1 MPRSKAQEDTIKGI
15 KNLMNARSNEFAGKR
30 PAKCKVLY
38 PEHINIITEQYYY
51 VSSRTNYDHL
61 MIVSGLKRREPYNH
75 IYAIDRVIHERE
87 YFLED
92 CTFPFYHNMLTVD
105 MEDKDKLH
113 VEVNFNYAIPHIIYA
128 SQNKLYDHKVFLDNY
143 TEKEFFIMIDLFTSL
158 LLDIISEEEF
168 TYLVELMRRDSILS
182 DFLSSLESNL
192 LVHNSNKHNNIVLV
206 TDYQSFNCDKE
217 RMYGYVH
224 TSNLRS
230 LLSTFIN
237 HKMTTL
243 LPFIENAI
251 KNKTQFCQLKA
262 VHDYRFIFIL
272 TNYEQINPIGSVY
285 NIDLKYNV
293 ETPQLRFIAELLS
306 LNIPIRCGNNIK
318 ENLIEPKYFIGS
330 QALDE
335 VKSFALEL

>member
-15 KNLMNARSNEFAGKR
+15 KNLMNARSNEFTGKR
-30 PAKCKVLY
+30 PAKCKVVY
-38 PEHINIITEQYYY
+38 PEHMNIITEQYYY
-51 VSSRTNYDHL
+51 ISSRTNYDHL

-75 IYAIDRVIHERE
+75 IYVIDRVIHERE

-128 SQNKLYDHKVFLDNY
+128 SLNRIYDHQVFLNNY
-143 TEKEFFIMIDLFTSL
+143 TEKEFFILIDLFTSL
-158 LLDIISEEEF
+158 VLDIISEDEF
-168 TYLVELMRRDSILS
+168 NYLIELMERDSVLT
-182 DFLSSLESNL
+182 DFINNLRSSL
-192 LVHNSNKHNNIVLV
+192 LVHNNNKHNNIVLV
-206 TDYQSFNCDKE
+206 TDYQGFSCDKE
-217 RMYGYVH
+217 KMYGYVKKSDLH
-224 TSNLRS
+224 S
-230 LLSTFIN
+230 LMNTYIN

-243 LPFIENAI
+243 LPFIENTI

-262 VHDYRFIFIL
+262 VHDYRFIFVL
-272 TNYEQINPIGSVY
+272 TNYEYINPIGSIY
-285 NIDLKYNV
+285 NIDLKYNK
-293 ETPQLRFIAELLS
+293 ETSQLRLIAELLS

-318 ENLIEPKYFIGS
+318 ESVIEPKYYIGS

-335 VKSFALEL
+335 VKTFALEL